1 MDETSPKNFWI
12 KHKQVDSLRWSSGY
26 AFTENPRRPF
36 LPSQRRRRRIF
47 RRSPPPPCFTGAHCS
62 HRRHRSAAA
71 RGDFL
76 LLFFFLSPSFLVLV
90 MVRGRHVAQAG
101 RALFSS
107 AIGFSRGDE
116 LDRSAAGLSWSK

>member
-1 MDETSPKNFWI
+1 MVVRIRLHRKSPATFPPLAKAEEEDLSPIPTAAVLHWGPLLSSPA
-12 KHKQVDSLRWSSGY
+12 QVGSS
-26 AFTENPRRPF
+26 TRRF
-36 LPSQRRRRRIF
+36 S
-47 RRSPPPPCFTGAHCS
+47 SS
-62 HRRHRSAAA
+62 
-71 RGDFL
+71 
-76 LLFFFLSPSFLVLV
+76 FFFLSPSFLVLV